1 MFIRKCSIQ
10 LIRDVSGI
18 TPSSV
23 RMFQPLG
30 QNQTFTVHARP
41 MMHLLFET
49 CAREELNKFK
59 VYVHAAGGKRFKLE
73 DQPSFFS
80 LSGCSTTIHLLDHRH
95 FHVLDVAV
103 VGQIKV
109 LGHGKT
115 SSMIAGIMIVSLH
128 RPKVLTKTVR
138 KFTAGFSNVQHVTS
152 LAKDR
157 IDHAGGSTIEPPIE
171 VNTPARGRYRI
182 SLRREVTGA
191 TPGSVAWKCS
201 WWCLVLLRE
210 GGKGTMDQ
218 DVTEVSFSPMDAQGL
233 ALKYVRSGWV
243 FSQNVEIRQEDFLNL
258 VVTGMEIEHQGH
270 FYRSLATV
278 FAVTFAE
285 SSFPAYFLCS
295 LPASSN

>member
-23 RMFQPLG
+23 RMLQPLG

-41 MMHLLFET
+41 MMHMLFET

-59 VYVHAAGGKRFKLE
+59 VYVDAAGGKRFKFE

-80 LSGCSTTIHLLDHRH
+80 LSGCSTTVHLLDHRH

-115 SSMIAGIMIVSLH
+115 SSMIAGITIVSLH

-138 KFTAGFSNVQHVTS
+138 KFTAGFSNVQHMTS

-171 VNTPARGRYRI
+171 VNTSARGSYPSTTRNI
-182 SLRREVTGA
+182 SMQPT
-191 TPGSVAWKCS
+191 
-201 WWCLVLLRE
+201 
-210 GGKGTMDQ
+210 Q
-218 DVTEVSFSPMDAQGL
+218 VSHL
-233 ALKYVRSGWV
+233 
-243 FSQNVEIRQEDFLNL
+243 
-258 VVTGMEIEHQGH
+258 
-270 FYRSLATV
+270 
-278 FAVTFAE
+278 
-285 SSFPAYFLCS
+285 
-295 LPASSN
+295 

>member
-18 TPSSV
+18 TPSSA
-23 RMFQPLG
+23 RMLQPLG
-30 QNQTFTVHARP
+30 QNQTFTVHTRP
-41 MMHLLFET
+41 MIHMLFET

-59 VYVHAAGGKRFKLE
+59 VYVDAAGGKRFKFE
-73 DQPSFFS
+73 DQPSFLS
-80 LSGCSTTIHLLDHRH
+80 LSGCSTTVHLLDQRR

-109 LGHGKT
+109 LGQGKT
-115 SSMIAGIMIVSLH
+115 SSMIVVITIVSLH

-138 KFTAGFSNVQHVTS
+138 KFTAGFSSVQHVTS
-152 LAKDR
+152 LAKDC

-171 VNTPARGRYRI
+171 ENTSTHGSYRI

-191 TPGSVAWKCS
+191 TPGMVRLHENVPGGAWSCS
-201 WWCLVLLRE
+201 GREAKVLWTKMSRRLVSRRWTHKGWLLNMCAVVGSSLKMWKFVGSIFLASWLLGWKLSTR
-210 GGKGTMDQ
+210 GT
-218 DVTEVSFSPMDAQGL
+218 
-233 ALKYVRSGWV
+233 
-243 FSQNVEIRQEDFLNL
+243 
-258 VVTGMEIEHQGH
+258 
-270 FYRSLATV
+270 RSLATV

-295 LPASSN
+295 LQASSN

>member
-1 MFIRKCSIQ
+1 
-10 LIRDVSGI
+10 
-18 TPSSV
+18 
-23 RMFQPLG
+23 
-30 QNQTFTVHARP
+30 
-41 MMHLLFET
+41 MMHMLFET

-59 VYVHAAGGKRFKLE
+59 VYVDAAGGKRFKFE

-80 LSGCSTTIHLLDHRH
+80 LSGCSTTVHLLDHRH
-95 FHVLDVAV
+95 FHVPDVAV

-115 SSMIAGIMIVSLH
+115 SSMIAGITIVSLH

-171 VNTPARGRYRI
+171 VNTSARGSYRI
-182 SLRREVTGA
+182 SLRCKVTGA

-201 WWCLVLLRE
+201 WWCLVLLRA

-233 ALKYVRSGWV
+233 AVKYVCSGWV

-270 FYRSLATV
+270 FSRSLATV

-285 SSFPAYFLCS
+285 SSFSAYFLCS
-295 LPASSN
+295 LPASSD